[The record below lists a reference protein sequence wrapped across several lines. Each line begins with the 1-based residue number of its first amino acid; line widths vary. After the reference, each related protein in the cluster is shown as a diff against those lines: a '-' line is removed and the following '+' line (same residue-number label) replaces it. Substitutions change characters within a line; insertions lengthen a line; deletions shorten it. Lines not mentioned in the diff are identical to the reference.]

1 MRSVRALVS
10 GHVQG
15 VGFRWAV
22 EREAGRLGVAGWVRN
37 LSDGRVEARFEG
49 DPDAVEGAVGFCRG
63 GPDTARVES
72 VDVTEVEPEGA
83 DGFRVR

>member
-1 MRSVRALVS
+1 VRAVRLLIS
-10 GHVQG
+10 GRVQG

-22 EREAGRLGVAGWVRN
+22 EREAGRLGVGGWVRN

-49 DPDAVEGAVGFCRG
+49 DDGAVDEAIAFCRR

-72 VDVTEVEPEGA
+72 VDVSDVEPDGAEG
-83 DGFRVR
+83 FHVR

>member
-1 MRSVRALVS
+1 MRSVRVLVS

-22 EREAGRLGVAGWVRN
+22 EHEAGRLGVAGWVRN

-49 DPDAVEGAVGFCRG
+49 DPDAVDQVVRFCRS
-63 GPDTARVES
+63 GPDTAKVES

>member
-1 MRSVRALVS
+1 
-10 GHVQG
+10 VQG

-49 DPDAVEGAVGFCRG
+49 DPDAVDRAVAFCRS

-72 VDVTEVEPEGA
+72 VEVAEVEPEGSG
-83 DGFRVR
+83 GFRVR

>member
-1 MRSVRALVS
+1 MKSVRVVIA

-49 DPDAVEGAVGFCRG
+49 DPDAVDDVVGFCRR
-63 GPDTARVES
+63 GPDTAKVES

-83 DGFRVR
+83 EAFRVR

>member
-1 MRSVRALVS
+1 MKSVRLLIA

-22 EREAGRLGVAGWVRN
+22 EREAGRLGVGGWVRN

-49 DPDAVEGAVGFCRG
+49 EDAAVDGAIAFCRR

-72 VDVTEVEPEGA
+72 VDVSEVEPEGA
-83 DGFRVR
+83 GGFRVR

>member
-1 MRSVRALVS
+1 MRSVRVVIS

-22 EREAGRLGVAGWVRN
+22 EREAGRRGVAGWVRN

-49 DPDAVEGAVGFCRG
+49 DPEAVDEVVGFCRS
-63 GPDTARVES
+63 GPDTAQVES
-72 VDVTEVEPEGA
+72 VDVAEVEPEGA
-83 DGFRVR
+83 GGFRVR